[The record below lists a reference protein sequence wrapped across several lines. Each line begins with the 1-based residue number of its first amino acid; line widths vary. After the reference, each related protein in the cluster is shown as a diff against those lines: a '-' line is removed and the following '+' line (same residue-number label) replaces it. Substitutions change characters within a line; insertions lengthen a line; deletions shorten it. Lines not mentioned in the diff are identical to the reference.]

1 MSNGFFIDAHLH
13 IGHIGAFFAPLVQ
26 QKDLLLAMDNA
37 GISHSIC
44 MDHLTVFEGA
54 GAGLE
59 PLRDLFETSGR
70 RVYYLGTFDPRRASA
85 CVDAL
90 KQAKDWPGFVG
101 LKLHPSMHG
110 VPADDPVYE
119 QAWRFA
125 ADHNLAIMSH
135 SWSASSYNPVQFL
148 STPERFEVQIRK
160 FPQVHFVLGHA
171 GGRGTGR
178 HDAVRMAN
186 EYPCVYL
193 DIAGDIFDYRLLE
206 KLVQSVP
213 VEKILYGSDFPWM
226 DPRSRLSH
234 VLLAD
239 IEDSIKGKILRGN
252 AIRVYR
258 LGVS

>member
-1 MSNGFFIDAHLH
+1 MSSAFVVDAHTH
-13 IGHIGAFFAPLVQ
+13 YGYVGAFFAPEFTATH
-26 QKDLLLAMDNA
+26 LLAAMDKG
-37 GISHSIC
+37 GISHAIC
-44 MDHLTVFEGA
+44 MDTLTVLEGA

-85 CVDAL
+85 CLDAL
-90 KQAKDWPGFVG
+90 KQAKDWPGLVG

-110 VPADDPVYE
+110 VPADDPVYG

-125 ADHNLAIMSH
+125 AEHGLAIMSH
-135 SWSASSYNPVQFL
+135 SWSASSYNPVQIL
-148 STPERFEVQIRK
+148 STPERFEVHLRE

-171 GGRGTGR
+171 GGRGSGR
-178 HDAVRMAN
+178 CQAVRMAN
-186 EYPCVYL
+186 EYPNVYL
-193 DIAGDIFDYRLLE
+193 DFAGDIFDYRLLE

-239 IEDSIKGKILRGN
+239 IEDSVKGKILRGN